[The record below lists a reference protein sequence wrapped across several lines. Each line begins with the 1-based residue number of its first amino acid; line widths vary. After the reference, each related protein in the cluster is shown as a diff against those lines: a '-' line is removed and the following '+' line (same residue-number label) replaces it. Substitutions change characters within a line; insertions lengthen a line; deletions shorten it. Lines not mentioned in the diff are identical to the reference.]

1 MKSIEVVISG
11 IEVVEFPFVPSI
23 VVDANSVVI
32 VELSVVVFVVVIIE
46 AAEVSMTDVGFFVLV
61 VAFDVVRFFV
71 SSIVADDVK

>member
-1 MKSIEVVISG
+1 MKSIVVISG
-11 IEVVEFPFVPSI
+11 IAVVKFPFVPSI

-46 AAEVSMTDVGFFVLV
+46 AAEVSMTDVAFFVLV
-61 VAFDVVRFFV
+61 VAFDVVRFSV

>member
-11 IEVVEFPFVPSI
+11 IAVVKFPFVPSI

-46 AAEVSMTDVGFFVLV
+46 AAEVSMTDVAFFVLV
-61 VAFDVVRFFV
+61 VAFDVVRFSV
-71 SSIVADDVK
+71 SSIVADDEK

>member
-1 MKSIEVVISG
+1 MKSIVVISG
-11 IEVVEFPFVPSI
+11 IAVVKFPFVPSI

-46 AAEVSMTDVGFFVLV
+46 AAEVSMTDVAFFVLV
-61 VAFDVVRFFV
+61 VAFVVVRFSV